1 MDLQQ
6 LKDKTTQTQQ
16 SLYILKSEISEL
28 LMLIEKDKA
37 IERER
42 KHAKRYK

>member
-6 LKDKTTQTQQ
+6 LKEKTAQTQQ

-28 LMLIEKDKA
+28 LMLVEKDKA
-37 IERER
+37 RERER
-42 KHAKRYK
+42 KYAKRYK